1 MQSYCFIYRQFG
13 ENLED
18 LVRKLF
24 LSIFPRKNC
33 MGKSW
38 FLRQGE
44 LKELPDEWFEHHFAV
59 MMFRNRM
66 MRPLSVFYSMGVVES
81 GFISSASVFEAALG

>member
-1 MQSYCFIYRQFG
+1 MQNYYFIYRQLG

-24 LSIFPRKNC
+24 PPISHRRGC

-38 FLRQGE
+38 FLGQGE
-44 LKELPDEWFEHHFAV
+44 VKELPDECFEHHFPV

-66 MRPLSVFYSMGVVES
+66 MRALSVFYSVGVVES
-81 GFISSASVFEAALG
+81 GFISSASVFEVASG

>member
-24 LSIFPRKNC
+24 PLIFPGRDC

-38 FLRQGE
+38 FLGQGE
-44 LKELPDEWFEHHFAV
+44 LKELPDEWFEHHFPV

-66 MRPLSVFYSMGVVES
+66 MRALSVFYSVGVVES
-81 GFISSASVFEAALG
+81 GFISSTSVFEVASG